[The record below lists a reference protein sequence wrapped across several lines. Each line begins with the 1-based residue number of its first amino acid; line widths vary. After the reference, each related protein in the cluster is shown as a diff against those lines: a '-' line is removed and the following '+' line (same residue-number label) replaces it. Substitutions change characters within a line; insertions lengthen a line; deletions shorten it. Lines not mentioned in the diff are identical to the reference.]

1 MIKTVGIEPTICA
14 PKTAR
19 LPAAII
25 VFIIWCKITKQL
37 SNLQT
42 FSVKSAINRRKMVN
56 IHKTDKNFA
65 DFSKFPLEL

>member
-25 VFIIWCKITKQL
+25 VFIIWCKDKDL
-37 SNLQT
+37 FFNLQT
-42 FSVKSAINRRKMVN
+42 FSAKSAINRK
-56 IHKTDKNFA
+56 KNNNNT
-65 DFSKFPLEL
+65 

>member
-25 VFIIWCKITKQL
+25 VFIIWCKDRQFSL
-37 SNLQT
+37 NLQT
-42 FSVKSAINRRKMVN
+42 FSVKSAINRKKN
-56 IHKTDKNFA
+56 IWQTHVT
-65 DFSKFPLEL
+65 